1 MSTLDAYVNESTN
14 DTSSHLPRTAH
25 FARTGAFHVEC
36 MYTEKDGAILIEVNP
51 RAGGGPSREFH
62 LAVRE
67 QDPMINFFLSH
78 MNIPINPPRV
88 PAKIAAIG
96 YVAPRRPCSHA
107 QVPDYR
113 HLFDGCIYMYYELN
127 PLLCSL
133 QLRLLRAQDGQD

>member
-1 MSTLDAYVNESTN
+1 
-14 DTSSHLPRTAH
+14 
-25 FARTGAFHVEC
+25 

-88 PAKIAAIG
+88 DAKIAAIG
-96 YVAPRRPCSHA
+96 CVSDAARRLVVLFASCGCAHA
-107 QVPDYR
+107 GNTESRLQS
-113 HLFDGCIYMYYELN
+113 
-127 PLLCSL
+127 CSL
-133 QLRLLRAQDGQD
+133 ECFCFILLF